1 MSKDEKIVLLER
13 FLKAVVG
20 EPDAEI
26 EYRNPLEGYG
36 EIWVDCDID
45 DVIKNISSLEM
56 DDINVWFFP
65 EGKMEKLPWD
75 KKSRLRGTTKL
86 QIQFEPKYWKQVEE
100 LKKELKE
107 LKVKKNESPKV
118 QT

>member
-1 MSKDEKIVLLER
+1 MSKDKKIVLLER

-26 EYRNPLEGYG
+26 EYRNQLEEYG
-36 EIWVDCDID
+36 EIWVNCDID
-45 DVIKNISSLEM
+45 NVIKIISSLSM
-56 DDINVWFFP
+56 DDIDVWFFP
-65 EGKMEKLPWD
+65 EGKMEKFPWD
-75 KKSRLRGTTKL
+75 KKSHLRGTTKVKL
-86 QIQFEPKYWKQVEE
+86 QFEPIYWKQVEQ

-107 LKVKKNESPKV
+107 LKAKKDECAKV